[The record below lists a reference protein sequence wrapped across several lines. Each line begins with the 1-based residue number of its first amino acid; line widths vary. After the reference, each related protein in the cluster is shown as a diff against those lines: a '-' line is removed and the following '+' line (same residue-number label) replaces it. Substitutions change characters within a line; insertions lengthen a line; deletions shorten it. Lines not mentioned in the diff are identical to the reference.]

1 MAYLSRLR
9 LTNFRNLTSLDLAL
23 SSGVTVYYGP
33 NAQGKTTLL
42 EAVYLLCIARSF
54 RAENERELV
63 NFEAAKEGG
72 QALVD
77 GTIEKA
83 GQRLRVIVGYQSTQR
98 LSEPDDAGLTY
109 NVRKEIRVNRIKRT
123 AGELIGEVNAVL
135 FSAADIDLV
144 QGPPAGRRRFLDILL
159 SQADRLYLKGLQR
172 YHRVLQQRNQL
183 LRLLR
188 EGRAERDELA
198 FWDDELVREGAWI
211 TWRRD
216 EAMRELTAACRRHHE
231 ELSGP
236 DEDLAIEY
244 RPSIRLSSSIAEIE
258 DNFREALAA
267 AYNRERFRAITA
279 VGPHRDDF
287 SLMIEG
293 ADMGAFASRGQARTV
308 ALTLRLAEAEFL
320 AAVRGEAPVVLLD
333 DALSEMDSSRRR
345 RLLEKTSE
353 YEQVLITTTDLEQV
367 NGFFGSKAHYFYV
380 SSGQVWPSNESGEV
394 GEDPVSVPSSGL
406 ASPASPP
413 SYDEAGQAI
422 DESA

>member
-9 LTNFRNLTSLDLAL
+9 LTNFRNLTNLDIAL
-23 SSGVTVYYGP
+23 STGVTVYYGP

-54 RAENERELV
+54 HAENERELV
-63 NFEAAKEGG
+63 NFEAAKRGE

-77 GTIEKA
+77 GTIEKD
-83 GQRLRVIVGYQSTQR
+83 GRRLRVIVGYQPTQR
-98 LSEPDDAGLTY
+98 LSQQDDAGLAY

-144 QGPPAGRRRFLDILL
+144 QGPPSGRRRFLDVLL
-159 SQADRLYLKGLQR
+159 SQSDRLYLKGLQR
-172 YHRVLQQRNQL
+172 YNRVVLQRNQL

-211 TWRRD
+211 TWRRH
-216 EAMRELTAACRRHHE
+216 EAMLQLTGACGRHHE
-231 ELSGP
+231 ELSGA
-236 DEDLAIEY
+236 DEELGIEY
-244 RPSIRLSSSIAEIE
+244 RPSVPLADNIPQIE
-258 DNFREALAA
+258 ENFRESLAA
-267 AYNRERFRAITA
+267 ALHRERARPITA

-287 SLMIEG
+287 DLMIDG
-293 ADMGAFASRGQARTV
+293 ADMGAFASRGQARTM

-320 AAVRGEAPVVLLD
+320 ASVRGEGPVVLLD
-333 DALSEMDSSRRR
+333 DALSEMDSFRRR
-345 RLLEKTSE
+345 RLLEKATQ

-367 NGFFGSKAHYFYV
+367 NDFFGSKAKYFYV
-380 SSGQVWPSNESGEV
+380 SGGQVWPSSESGKV
-394 GEDPVSVPSSGL
+394 GNEPVSVP
-406 ASPASPP
+406 AFEDA
-413 SYDEAGQAI
+413 AGQAI